1 MNEVRIVNTRSLE
14 LGPEQLRLK
23 GDPSQ
28 FPFKSTA
35 ELPPLEAIIGQ
46 ERAVRAIDFGI
57 DMPNQGYNIYA
68 VGPAGSGRTTTV
80 RRFLSGRA
88 AQRPVPAEWCYV
100 YNFEDPRRP
109 KAISLPAGRATKL
122 RSQMIELVKQL
133 QREIPR
139 AFEGEYYEQRRR
151 EISLDLQQKQ
161 QQLLQDLEK
170 YLNERGFALIRV
182 QTGLGIA
189 PMLKGEVLT
198 GEAYEKLDPETKKK
212 FESFRPE
219 LQEQF
224 DKTMRLARE
233 LDRQGKQRIDSIT
246 NDLAGIVVNPL
257 VDEIKGGFSD
267 CPKVEAYLEAV
278 RSDVIQHA
286 TDFVPNPEAE
296 KSPLLMMA
304 KAQEERWL
312 DHYKVNVLAEA
323 GESRFAPVV
332 IEDNP
337 TYYNL
342 IGRIE
347 HRAEF
352 GAMVTDFMQIRAG
365 ALHRANGGYLVI
377 EAKDILQNQ
386 ASWEALKRALRNRE
400 IKIGDIAE
408 FYGLVAAATLEP
420 EPIPLDV
427 KVVIIG
433 DERLYQLIQVYDE
446 DFRELFKVKAE
457 FAVTM
462 PRDAKAAQEYALFVG
477 DLCRREGLRHFD
489 PGATSE
495 ILDEAAR
502 LADDQHKVITR
513 FAEVADLVREA
524 VFWASRAGRELVTTE
539 DVRAA
544 VKERDYRL
552 SQTAERYRETIQEGV
567 ILIATQGAAAGQV
580 NGLSVVQLA
589 NYEFGLPS
597 RITARTFM
605 GRAGVV
611 SIDREVKMS
620 GPIHD
625 KGQLILASY
634 LSSRFAQQRTL
645 SMSATLTFEQS
656 YSGVEGDSASST
668 ELYALL
674 SDLSG
679 VPIKQS
685 LAVTGS
691 VNQFGQVQA
700 IGGVNA
706 KIEGFFDVCKENGLT
721 GDQGVLIPHS
731 NVRHLMLRDDVVQA
745 VAEGKFHIYA
755 VSTIEE
761 GIELLTGAPAGE
773 MSAEGTYPEGTI
785 YARVQAKLSKYAES
799 LKEEGGEEE
808 EEKDPVP
815 DEEEGE
821 SAASDEDAP
830 DSGEEDEL

>member
-1 MNEVRIVNTRSLE
+1 MDAKNFE
-14 LGPEQLRLK
+14 LKPEQLRRRS
-23 GDPSQ
+23 DPSL
-28 FPFKSTA
+28 FSFKSTA

-46 ERAVRAIDFGI
+46 ERAVRSIDFGI

-80 RRFLSGRA
+80 RRFLTSRA
-88 AQRPVPAEWCYV
+88 IQRPVPPEWCYV
-100 YNFEDPRRP
+100 YNFDNPRRP
-109 KAISLPAGRATKL
+109 KAISLPPGRATTL
-122 RSQMIELVKQL
+122 RSQMADLVKQL

-139 AFEGEYYEQRRR
+139 AFEGEYFEQRRR
-151 EISLDLQQKQ
+151 EIILDLQKKQ
-161 QQLLQDLEK
+161 QQLLQDLER
-170 YLNERGFALIRV
+170 YLNERGFTLIRV
-182 QTGLGIA
+182 PTGLAIA
-189 PMLKGEVLT
+189 PVLNGEVLS
-198 GEAYEKLDPETKKK
+198 GEAYEKLDPEIKKK
-212 FESFRPE
+212 YESYRPE

-233 LDRQGKQRIDSIT
+233 LDRQGKQRIDEVT
-246 NDLAGIVVNPL
+246 HDLAGIVVNPL
-257 VDEIKGGFSD
+257 IDEVKENFRD
-267 CPKVEAYLEAV
+267 CPKVLEYLEAV
-278 RSDVIQHA
+278 RKDVMQHVL
-286 TDFVPNPEAE
+286 DFIPGPEGE
-296 KSPLLMMA
+296 KSPFAALV
-304 KAQEERWL
+304 KAQTEQWL
-312 DHYKVNVLAEA
+312 DHYKVNVLCETGDA
-323 GESRFAPVV
+323 RFAPVV

-352 GAMVTDFMQIRAG
+352 GTMVTDFMQIRAG
-365 ALHRANGGYLVI
+365 ALHRANGGYLLV
-377 EAKDILQNQ
+377 EAKDLLQNPV
-386 ASWEALKRALRNRE
+386 AWEGLKRALRNRE
-400 IKIGDIAE
+400 IKISDIAE
-408 FYGLVAAATLEP
+408 FYGLMATATLEP

-433 DERLYQLIQVYDE
+433 DERLYQLLHLYDE

-462 PRDAKAAQEYALFVG
+462 PRDEKAAYEYALFVG

-489 PGATSE
+489 PGAMCE

-502 LADDQHKVITR
+502 LADDQYKVITR

-524 VFWASRAGRELVTTE
+524 SFWAGRAGHELVTAE

-544 VKERDYRL
+544 IRERDYRL
-552 SQTAERYRETIQEGV
+552 SQAAERYRETIKEGV
-567 ILIATQGAAAGQV
+567 ILISTQGAVAGQV

-605 GRAGVV
+605 GRAGVI

-656 YSGVEGDSASST
+656 YSGIEGDSASST

-679 VPIKQS
+679 VPVKQN

-691 VNQFGQVQA
+691 VNQFGQIQA

-706 KIEGFFDVCKENGLT
+706 KIEGFFDVCKDSGLT
-721 GDQGVLIPHS
+721 GDQGVLIPAS
-731 NVRHLMLRDDVVQA
+731 NVRHLMLREDVVQA

-755 VSTIEE
+755 ISTVEE
-761 GIELLTGAPAGE
+761 GIELLTGVPAGE
-773 MSAEGTYPEGTI
+773 MDANGNYPEGTI
-785 YARVQAKLSKYAES
+785 YARVQAKLNMYAEN
-799 LKEEGGEEE
+799 LKREGGEEE
-808 EEKDPVP
+808 EEKDPAL
-815 DEEEGE
+815 DEEDGEG
-821 SAASDEDAP
+821 SSDEDAEDP
-830 DSGEEDEL
+830 DEEDEL

>member
-1 MNEVRIVNTRSLE
+1 VDAKNLE
-14 LGPEQLRLK
+14 LRPEQLRLK
-23 GDPSQ
+23 GDPSV
-28 FPFKSTA
+28 FSFKSTA

-46 ERAVRAIDFGI
+46 ERAVRSIDFGI

-80 RRFLSGRA
+80 RRFLSSRA

-109 KAISLPAGRATKL
+109 KAISLPSGRATKL
-122 RSQMIELVKQL
+122 RSQMVELVRQL

-151 EISLDLQQKQ
+151 EIVLDLQQKQ

-170 YLNERGFALIRV
+170 YLNERGFALIRAEA
-182 QTGLGIA
+182 GLAIA
-189 PMLKGEVLT
+189 PMLNGEVLT
-198 GEAYEKLDPETKKK
+198 GEAYEKLDPEMKKK
-212 FESFRPE
+212 YESFRPE

-233 LDRQGKQRIDSIT
+233 LDRQGKQRGGDIT
-246 NDLAGIVVNPL
+246 HDLAGIVVNPL
-257 VDEIKGGFSD
+257 VDEIKEGFSD
-267 CPKVEAYLEAV
+267 CPKVMVYLEAV
-278 RSDVIQHA
+278 RNDVMQHA
-286 TDFVPNPEAE
+286 TDFIPNPEAE
-296 KSPLLMMA
+296 KSPLLMMTR
-304 KAQEERWL
+304 AQAEQWL
-312 DHYKVNVLAEA
+312 GHYKVNVLAEA
-323 GESRFAPVV
+323 GDGRFAPVV

-365 ALHRANGGYLVI
+365 ALHRANGGYLVV
-377 EAKDILQNQ
+377 EAKDMLQSQ
-386 ASWEALKRALRNRE
+386 AAWEALKRALRNRE
-400 IKIGDIAE
+400 IKIGDVAE
-408 FYGLVAAATLEP
+408 FYGPVASATLEP

-433 DERLYQLIQVYDE
+433 DERLYQLLHVYDE
-446 DFRELFKVKAE
+446 DYRELFKVKAE
-457 FAVTM
+457 FAATM
-462 PRDAKAAQEYALFVG
+462 PRDEKATQGYALFVG

-489 PGATSE
+489 SGATSE

-502 LADDQHKVITR
+502 LADDQHKVVTR

-524 VFWASRAGRELVTTE
+524 AFWAGRAGHELVTTE

-544 VKERDYRL
+544 VRERDYRL
-552 SQTAERYRETIQEGV
+552 SQTAERYRETIREGV
-567 ILIATQGAAAGQV
+567 ILIATQGVVAGQV
-580 NGLSVVQLA
+580 NGLSVIQLA

-605 GRAGVV
+605 GRAGVI

-634 LSSRFAQQRTL
+634 LSTRFAQQRTL

-679 VPIKQS
+679 VPIKQN

-706 KIEGFFDVCKENGLT
+706 KIEGFFDVCKDSGLT
-721 GDQGVLIPHS
+721 GDQGVLVPSS
-731 NVRHLMLRDDVVQA
+731 NLRHLMLRDEVIRA

-761 GIELLTGAPAGE
+761 GIELLTGVPAGE
-773 MSAEGTYPEGTI
+773 MNANGGYPEGTI
-785 YARVQAKLSKYAES
+785 YARVQARLNKYAEN

-808 EEKDPVP
+808 EKDPAP

-821 SAASDEDAP
+821 SAAAEDDAGDP
-830 DSGEEDEL
+830 GEEDEL